1 MKVRQPIRAR
11 ETPATVYLG
20 RVLVA
25 LVALA
30 LVWYGLTV
38 VLLALKVAP
47 GSVNAISGYRSMFDY
62 FSGLE
67 PADITDRARL
77 VAGLAGFAV
86 FVVCS
91 LLAWRELPRPYLA
104 RSDLALL
111 EDSRSTITVKPR
123 VLERAAEAA
132 AVEHPAVIG
141 AAARYGD
148 DLSVDIEVDR
158 GLDLA
163 QTLAETQQLVA
174 QTLSRLELPAPPVSV
189 TVTGFDR
196 RRRELH

>member
-1 MKVRQPIRAR
+1 MRVRQPTRAH
-11 ETPATVYLG
+11 ETPASVYLG
-20 RVLVA
+20 RLLVA

-30 LVWYGLTV
+30 LVWYGLMV

-47 GSVNAISGYRSMFDY
+47 GSVNAISGYRSVFEY
-62 FSGLE
+62 VSGLQ
-67 PADITDRARL
+67 PTDITGRVRL
-77 VAGLAGFAV
+77 VAGLAGVAV

-91 LLAWRELPRPYLA
+91 LLAWRELPRAYLA
-104 RSDLALL
+104 RGDLALL
-111 EDSRSTITVKPR
+111 EDSRSTVTVKPR

-141 AAARYGD
+141 ATARYGD
-148 DLSVDIEVDR
+148 DLSVDIDVGR
-158 GLDLA
+158 GRDLA
-163 QTLAETQQLVA
+163 QTLTETQQLVA
-174 QTLSRLELPAPPVSV
+174 RTLSQLELPATPVSV